1 MSLDTVIFSR
11 VFHLCHPTDGCFLG
25 KVFFFFFLVVE
36 IKLGLCPS
44 YIIVILNY
52 ASSPWPLFLNLIF
65 FLLYPHPIPNVQ
77 STRYSQR
84 PNHRYWTKVLLHAR
98 HLLANPRS
106 VSSIGGCWVSHTDVA
121 QVSLEQYNQRWSW
134 VSDLLFLPSK
144 CQWCHPSLIWCWG
157 THPRNSL
164 SGMLGKHS
172 TNWATSPALAHFFNV

>member
-1 MSLDTVIFSR
+1 MSPYWWL
-11 VFHLCHPTDGCFLG
+11 LPGQG
-25 KVFFFFFLVVE
+25 FFFFFLVVE

-164 SGMLGKHS
+164 SGMLGKPS